1 MPNFGDWRYIFRV
14 HASEI
19 RRLCTSDMCMGPAFE
34 SRQYRHDR
42 SNSRETTATCRQK
55 HTTRPGGF
63 KLYCD
68 MHVAS
73 QTSQAAHDGQ
83 AAAFFE
89 TLDTSDTF
97 LEQTGTPTTFSSTEE
112 FSCIVRHLEEKHSQL
127 IVRSALQV
135 NWRMF
140 RQGVSPC
147 WEDPLNADGGKWAV
161 SFVDVSPDVAL
172 ERLSTIMSSVIDGSF
187 PNHHLVNGAVLSVKD
202 WGYRLSIWTSRIPS
216 KASIARG
223 CKWLRANVQPK
234 YSGFYAHRNLTR
246 KDSRSHA
253 ESSTVI
259 SDQQCSTS
267 VLSEDFASSMSQS
280 VTPACD
286 SSDSCASSE
295 QNSCVSS
302 ELNFDL
308 QIEDDGV
315 DAHT

>member
-1 MPNFGDWRYIFRV
+1 MG
-14 HASEI
+14 

-147 WEDPLNADGGKWAV
+147 WEDPLNADGG
-161 SFVDVSPDVAL
+161 
-172 ERLSTIMSSVIDGSF
+172 
-187 PNHHLVNGAVLSVKD
+187 NGAVLSVKD

-223 CKWLRANVQPK
+223 CKWLRASVQPK

-246 KDSRSHA
+246 KDSRSHV

-267 VLSEDFASSMSQS
+267 VLSEDLASSMSQS